1 MRAFALSILMA
12 GGLASASPVHADA
25 AHEHGVAVLRVVS
38 EGAMLMIEFVS
49 PLDNLVGFEHA
60 PRTDAQR
67 TAMGAAEARLRDAT
81 NLLLPAAEAKCVLQE
96 AALESP
102 WLQMARD
109 EHDKGHDENHDPSPS
124 HDHEHAAAPADAHA
138 EMVALYHYECA
149 APDKLERLHT
159 RLFDAFPRLREVRA
173 QSATAKGQG
182 AATLTPAT
190 PELFW

>member
-12 GGLASASPVHADA
+12 GALASASPVHADA

-38 EGAMLMIEFVS
+38 EGATLMIEFVS

-67 TAMGAAEARLRDAT
+67 TAMGAAQARLRDAAA
-81 NLLLPAAEAKCVLQE
+81 LLQLSAEAECVLQE
-96 AALESP
+96 VVLESP

-109 EHDKGHDENHDPSPS
+109 EHDKGHGPSPS
-124 HDHEHAAAPADAHA
+124 GDHEHVSAPSAAHA

-149 APDKLERLHT
+149 APHKLERLHT
-159 RLFDAFPRLREVRA
+159 RLFDAFPRLHEVRA

-182 AATLTPAT
+182 AATLKPAT
-190 PELFW
+190 PYLYW